1 MLGGITEV
9 FGEKKEPL
17 KKDKTKKYILMI
29 EDDTDL
35 AEMYKM
41 KLEKEGFVVLLSPH
55 GKQGLKDIRDIR
67 PDLVLLDILMDK
79 KDGFDVLTEIQKCA
93 LPNVKNIPIVVLTN
107 LASPVDV
114 EEGKRLGARDW
125 WVKAYNT
132 PAEVAKKVKD
142 FLKHPK
148 ASF

>member
-1 MLGGITEV
+1 MLGGIITL
-9 FGEKKEPL
+9 FGEKPPF

-29 EDDTDL
+29 EDDGDL

-41 KLEKEGFVVLLSPH
+41 KLEKEGFAVLLSRN

-79 KDGFDVLTEIQKCA
+79 KDGFDVLAEIQKCP
-93 LPNVKNIPIVVLTN
+93 LPHVKNVPIIVLTN
-107 LASPVDV
+107 LTSPSDQ

-125 WVKAYNT
+125 WVKAHNT
-132 PAEVAKKVKD
+132 PAEVASKVKK
-142 FLKHPK
+142 FLKK
-148 ASF
+148 A